1 MSELSDNAELQ
12 KYSSAVLRVFSSAH
26 LPSSLTHIVL
36 ENLVSAIQSSE
47 VYSFY
52 LNKVFIWNFSSHG
65 EFDCMHCLPW
75 SFSSIGTS

>member
-36 ENLVSAIQSSE
+36 ENLVSAIHLR
-47 VYSFY
+47 YIHF
-52 LNKVFIWNFSSHG
+52 
-65 EFDCMHCLPW
+65 
-75 SFSSIGTS
+75 T